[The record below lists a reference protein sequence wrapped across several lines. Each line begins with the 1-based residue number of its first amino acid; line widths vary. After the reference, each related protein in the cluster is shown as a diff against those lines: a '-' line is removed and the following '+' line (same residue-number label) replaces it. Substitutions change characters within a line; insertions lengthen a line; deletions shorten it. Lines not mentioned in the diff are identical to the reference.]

1 MLKKVVTGFVVVS
14 LLFVVGVLIAQKVSD
29 GPMGPLQGGPFKT
42 GEIVPGPIDD
52 WSFVEQANG
61 LPEILLVAP
70 GTSRITG
77 LMVYKGE
84 LYIPCDL
91 GFMANRSWDDA
102 ATQWFS
108 IAMSVLK
115 NWHKDAV
122 EDGRAV
128 IRLDGKRYG
137 AQLTKVPDPDLTA
150 ELRLWLEQIA
160 KEAGGLDKLPPRPTE
175 EPNDIWFF
183 HVAPRAV

>member
-1 MLKKVVTGFVVVS
+1 MIKKIVTGFVVVVVS
-14 LLFVVGVLIAQKVSD
+14 FIVGVLIAQKVSD

-42 GEIVPGPIDD
+42 GEIVVRQTD
-52 WSFVEQANG
+52 WSFVEQAYG

-77 LMVYKGE
+77 LIVYKRE

-91 GFMANRSWDDA
+91 GFMANRSWNDP

-115 NWHKDAV
+115 RWHKDAA

-137 AQLTKVPDPDLTA
+137 AQLTKVTDPDLAA
-150 ELRLWLEQIA
+150 ELRLRLEQIA
-160 KEAGGLDKLPPRPTE
+160 KDAGGLDKLPPRPTE

-183 HVAPRAV
+183 NVAPRTL